1 MTRDWNELGCQ
12 KGLLCGRYLGSVI
25 HAAAAP
31 ALLPVQLRPNPGTDP
46 LPPLLPLSPRI
57 PRAAPAVAQQRQAQ
71 QQAQAQQAAVFAA
84 AAAAAAAP
92 PSSLQM
98 VPFDETRIVNGEVL
112 DFANRRKPGRPKKP
126 PTPATKAAEAKASVK
141 RKLAAAGLG
150 LIVSAVAVRLQL
162 RNA

>member
-1 MTRDWNELGCQ
+1 M
-12 KGLLCGRYLGSVI
+12 
-25 HAAAAP
+25 
-31 ALLPVQLRPNPGTDP
+31 
-46 LPPLLPLSPRI
+46 
-57 PRAAPAVAQQRQAQ
+57 
-71 QQAQAQQAAVFAA
+71 FAA

-150 LIVSAVAVRLQL
+150 LIVSALAVGPHAALREWLHPRAGSCGAVASLIRYL
-162 RNA
+162 RQSLILIEA